1 MNRIESKIHCTHAHK
16 KGKSKKKRKR
26 KTDVCVCIYLSL
38 SFGRTR
44 VQTVCCGNTK
54 KSALILE
61 RERERKRE
69 GIDIKRKRKKKGVFP
84 KSLKNPK
91 YIGMEFRV
99 CVVCLVFFAASR
111 TNASSLAHIRHNIS
125 VCAQHTRARRHTQ
138 QRLST
143 TNTEERR
150 ERKRGRRVLFLFVL
164 VEY

>member
-16 KGKSKKKRKR
+16 KGKSKKKNGREKQM
-26 KTDVCVCIYLSL
+26 CVCIYLSL

-61 RERERKRE
+61 REREKERGNWHQTK
-69 GIDIKRKRKKKGVFP
+69 KKKKGSFS

-91 YIGMEFRV
+91 HIGMEFRV
-99 CVVCLVFFAASR
+99 CVVCLCFCCVE
-111 TNASSLAHIRHNIS
+111 NECVIS
-125 VCAQHTRARRHTQ
+125 CTYKTQHKRLCTTRARDDTRNNVSQ
-138 QRLST
+138 QHRSG
-143 TNTEERR
+143 

-164 VEY
+164 VE